1 MLCRR
6 KVFVI
11 LKKILI
17 ISLFIISSLLIFSS
31 CLGGEELCRVSGAA
45 HTYVLR
51 GTPNA
56 ITRVEVIGADG
67 EVVARIDPSYRVNE
81 PWLSE
86 GDHNFGFKPL
96 DLDGDGDEDFVIQT
110 VRTEGKEKYLFF
122 MNKGDEYKL
131 EKELSG
137 AVAPEFGD
145 GVVIV
150 RTSSRLD
157 QPTYSNEPPVYELRR
172 DEIIYGWTER
182 GRLEIKQVNRF
193 SYFSETDIY
202 KYSIY
207 LPDEDG
213 ELYADSDKWMNP
225 KDLEKYGFEPLE

>member
-1 MLCRR
+1 MNIKKFFSLTVFLFALLML
-6 KVFVI
+6 
-11 LKKILI
+11 
-17 ISLFIISSLLIFSS
+17 FSS
-31 CLGGEELCRVSGAA
+31 CFGGDELCRVSGVEY
-45 HTYVLR
+45 TYVLR

-56 ITRVEVIGADG
+56 IARVEVLSSDG
-67 EVVARIDPSYRVNE
+67 EVLARIDPSYRVNE

-86 GDHNFGFKPL
+86 GDHNYGFKPI

-110 VRTEGKEKYLFF
+110 VRTEGEERYLFY
-122 MNKGDEYKL
+122 MNKGDGEYKL

-150 RTSSRLD
+150 HTSSRID
-157 QPTYSNEPPVYELRR
+157 QPTYNNEPPMYELRR
-172 DEIIYGWTER
+172 DEIFYGWTER
-182 GRLEIKQVNRF
+182 GRLEVKQLNRF

-207 LPDEDG
+207 LPDEEG
-213 ELYADSDKWMNP
+213 ELYADSDKWIYP

>member
-1 MLCRR
+1 MNAK
-6 KVFVI
+6 KVF
-11 LKKILI
+11 
-17 ISLFIISSLLIFSS
+17 SLLIFLFSLSMIFSS
-31 CLGGEELCRVSGAA
+31 CLGGEELCRASGAEY
-45 HTYVLR
+45 TYVLR

-56 ITRVEVIGADG
+56 ISRIEVLSSDG
-67 EVVARIDPSYRVNE
+67 EVLARIDLSYRVNE
-81 PWLSE
+81 PWLAE
-86 GDHNFGFKPL
+86 GDHNYGFKPL
-96 DLDGDGDEDFVIQT
+96 DLDGDGDEDFIIQT
-110 VRTEGKEKYLFF
+110 VRTEGKERYLFY
-122 MNKGDEYKL
+122 MNKGDGEYKL

-150 RTSSRLD
+150 RTSSRID
-157 QPTYSNEPPVYELRR
+157 QPTYNNEPPMYELRR
-172 DEIIYGWTER
+172 DEIFYGWTER

-207 LPDEDG
+207 LPDEEG
-213 ELYADSDKWMNP
+213 ELYADHDKWIYP

>member
-1 MLCRR
+1 MT
-6 KVFVI
+6 V
-11 LKKILI
+11 KKF
-17 ISLFIISSLLIFSS
+17 ISLSIFLFFLLLIFSS
-31 CLGGEELCRVSGAA
+31 CLGGEELCRVAGTEF
-45 HTYVLR
+45 TYVLR

-56 ITRVEVIGADG
+56 VSRVEVLGSDG
-67 EVVARIDPSYRVNE
+67 EAAVKIDLSYRVNE

-86 GDHNFGFKPL
+86 GDHNYGFKPL

-110 VRTEGKEKYLFF
+110 VRTEGAEKYLFY
-122 MNKGDEYKL
+122 MNKGDGEYKL
-131 EKELSG
+131 EKELSD

-150 RTSSRLD
+150 RTSSRID
-157 QPTYSNEPPVYELRR
+157 QPTYNNEPPMYELRR
-172 DEIIYGWTER
+172 DETFYGWTER

-207 LPDEDG
+207 LPDEEGD
-213 ELYADSDKWMNP
+213 LYSDNDKWIYP

>member
-1 MLCRR
+1 M
-6 KVFVI
+6 I
-11 LKKILI
+11 SKKNFSIYLLLI
-17 ISLFIISSLLIFSS
+17 ISLFLFSS
-31 CLGGEELCRVSGAA
+31 CLGGEELCRVSGAER
-45 HTYVLR
+45 TYVLR

-56 ITRVEVIGADG
+56 IARVEVLDSDG
-67 EVVARIDPSYRVNE
+67 QVLAKIDPSYRVNE

-86 GDHNFGFKPL
+86 GDHDFGFKPI

-110 VRTEGKEKYLFF
+110 VRTEGKEKYLFY
-122 MNKGDEYKL
+122 MNKGNGQYKL
-131 EKELSG
+131 EKELTG

-150 RTSSRLD
+150 RTSSRVD
-157 QPTYSNEPPVYELRR
+157 EPTYNNEPPMYELRR
-172 DEIIYGWTER
+172 DEILYGWTAR

-207 LPDEDG
+207 LPDGDG

-225 KDLEKYGFEPLE
+225 DELEKYGFEPLE